1 LLQVLAGIQSDKRG
15 ARQRGDAKQKN
26 SSSAGDEENQNKLAP
41 GNGDENHN
49 SSEQVD
55 NSEIQDSPSTTDQNE
70 SSDEGNDEQAATKE
84 LQGELLSLT
93 LVIYD
98 KLISPD
104 DFEDAVEKKGIGN
117 GELFVKKLKTI
128 LKENCKETITSLRIV
143 KLCGQIATSMM
154 SRNKYTEQF
163 KNQGFVDSLSE
174 AKKIM
179 SNLESC
185 ILFAETDIQLKKIAA
200 PLLSELEKEVL
211 LLVG

>member
-1 LLQVLAGIQSDKRG
+1 MFQVLAGIQSDKRG

-104 DFEDAVEKKGIGN
+104 SG
-117 GELFVKKLKTI
+117 
-128 LKENCKETITSLRIV
+128 
-143 KLCGQIATSMM
+143 
-154 SRNKYTEQF
+154 
-163 KNQGFVDSLSE
+163 
-174 AKKIM
+174 
-179 SNLESC
+179 
-185 ILFAETDIQLKKIAA
+185 
-200 PLLSELEKEVL
+200 
-211 LLVG
+211 